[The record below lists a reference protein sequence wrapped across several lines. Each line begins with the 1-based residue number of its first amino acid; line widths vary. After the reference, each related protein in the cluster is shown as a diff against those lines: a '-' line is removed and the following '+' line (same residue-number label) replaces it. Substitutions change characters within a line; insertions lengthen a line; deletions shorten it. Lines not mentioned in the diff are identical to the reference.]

1 MIRFRLWIG
10 AIALMCVQQ
19 VFSNTPMG
27 VYYQMEVSDPSAFV
41 AAMSEFQNSATAK
54 NRNAT
59 VSLRQIISNGTN
71 PATHSVSVIYPS
83 AADMDASRAR
93 RSQSEDWAK
102 MQRAMSAISSRVSE
116 GVFRTTG
123 ITGGSPDNITSKNP
137 VSRYISMNVRDPARY
152 VEAWKKLQASRAA
165 DQGSSAL
172 LQVMGS
178 GEMGIT
184 HVVSLSANSM
194 AELMSGNQN
203 DAAWSEF
210 LDSVRD
216 IRDIVDDTLVIH
228 LMSWGE

>member
-1 MIRFRLWIG
+1 MRLKLLVG
-10 AIALMCVQQ
+10 ALALMCVQQ
-19 VFSNTPMG
+19 GYSNTPMG

-41 AAMSEFQNSATAK
+41 AAMSEFQNSETAK

-59 VSLRQIISNGTN
+59 VSLREIISNGTN

-83 AADMDASRAR
+83 AAGMDSSRVAR
-93 RSQSEDWAK
+93 AQSKDWAK
-102 MQRAMSAISSRVSE
+102 MQRAMSGISSRVSE

-137 VSRYISMNVRDPARY
+137 VNRYISMNVRDPARY
-152 VEAWKKLQASRAA
+152 VEAWQKLQASRPA

-178 GEMGIT
+178 GGMGIT
-184 HVVSLSANSM
+184 HVVSISANNM
-194 AELMSGNQN
+194 ADLMSGNQN
-203 DAAWSEF
+203 DAAWREF

-228 LMSWGE
+228 LMSWGG

>member
-152 VEAWKKLQASRAA
+152 VEAWKKLQASRPA

-203 DAAWSEF
+203 DDAWSEF

-228 LMSWGE
+228 LMSWGD

>member
-152 VEAWKKLQASRAA
+152 VEAWKKLQASRPA

-228 LMSWGE
+228 LMSWGD

>member
-1 MIRFRLWIG
+1 
-10 AIALMCVQQ
+10 
-19 VFSNTPMG
+19 
-27 VYYQMEVSDPSAFV
+27 
-41 AAMSEFQNSATAK
+41 
-54 NRNAT
+54 
-59 VSLRQIISNGTN
+59 
-71 PATHSVSVIYPS
+71 
-83 AADMDASRAR
+83 MDASRAR

-152 VEAWKKLQASRAA
+152 VEAWKKLQASRPA

-228 LMSWGE
+228 LMSWGD

>member
-27 VYYQMEVSDPSAFV
+27 VYYQMEVSDPSAFI

-152 VEAWKKLQASRAA
+152 VEAWKKLQASRPA

-228 LMSWGE
+228 LMSWGD

>member
-19 VFSNTPMG
+19 VFSNNPMG

-41 AAMSEFQNSATAK
+41 AVMSEFQNSATAK

-152 VEAWKKLQASRAA
+152 VEAWKKLQASRPA

-178 GEMGIT
+178 GGMGIT
-184 HVVSLSANSM
+184 HVVSISANNM
-194 AELMSGNQN
+194 ADLMSGNQN
-203 DAAWSEF
+203 DAAWREF

-228 LMSWGE
+228 LMTWGG

>member
-1 MIRFRLWIG
+1 MRFRLWIG
-10 AIALMCVQQ
+10 ALALACVQQ
-19 VFSNTPMG
+19 GFSNTPMG

-41 AAMSEFQNSATAK
+41 AAMSEFQNSETAK
-54 NRNAT
+54 NGNAM

-83 AADMDASRAR
+83 AADMDSSQVARA
-93 RSQSEDWAK
+93 QSKDWAK
-102 MQRAMSAISSRVSE
+102 MQRAMSGISSRVSE

-123 ITGGSPDNITSKNP
+123 IIGGSPDNITSKNP
-137 VSRYISMNVRDPARY
+137 VNRYISMNVQDPTKY
-152 VEAWKKLQASRAA
+152 VEAWKKLQASRPA

-178 GEMGIT
+178 GGMGIT
-184 HVVSLSANSM
+184 HVVSISANNM

-203 DAAWSEF
+203 DAAWREF

-228 LMSWGE
+228 LMTWGG